1 MNVNSPSHTEK
12 YGERSLYR
20 TFNTSFSFAESAA
33 KLLLF
38 AGLYKYCLKKHRKRM
53 FCLHVRR
60 NFPTFAK
67 LKNSIETQSFR
78 TDNDQ

>member
-12 YGERSLYR
+12 YRDRVFVGLLISL
-20 TFNTSFSFAESAA
+20 SQFAESAA

-78 TDNDQ
+78 IDNDQ

>member
-1 MNVNSPSHTEK
+1 MENEVFIELLI
-12 YGERSLYR
+12 SL
-20 TFNTSFSFAESAA
+20 SQFAESGA
-33 KLLLF
+33 KLPLF
-38 AGLYKYCLKKHRKRM
+38 TGLHKYCLKKHRKRM
-53 FCLHVRR
+53 FCLRVRR

>member
-1 MNVNSPSHTEK
+1 MENEVFIELLI
-12 YGERSLYR
+12 SL
-20 TFNTSFSFAESAA
+20 SQFAESGA
-33 KLLLF
+33 KLPLF
-38 AGLYKYCLKKHRKRM
+38 TGLHKYCLKKHRKRM